1 MERVQIVF
9 KRKVRYRKMELK
21 GSKTEKNLQTAFAG
35 ESQARNK
42 YTYFANVARKE
53 GMNQIAEI
61 FEETARNEQEHA
73 RLWFEALGGIGS
85 TDDNLKAAAAGEN
98 YEWTTMYKEFADT
111 AREEGF
117 TKIAFQMD
125 KVAEIEKQ
133 HEERYLKLLSNVEE
147 GKVFSGEESDTW
159 ICGICGFQYTGA
171 NAPKACPVCG
181 YPQSV
186 FRRIA
191 KNY

>member
-1 MERVQIVF
+1 
-9 KRKVRYRKMELK
+9 MELK

-73 RLWFEALGGIGS
+73 RLWFEALGGIGN
-85 TDDNLKAAAAGEN
+85 TDANLKAAAEGEN
-98 YEWTTMYKEFADT
+98 YEWTTMYKEFAEI

-133 HEERYLKLLSNVEE
+133 HEERYLKLLSNVEN
-147 GKVFSGEESDTW
+147 GKVFAGEESDTW

-186 FRRIA
+186 FRKIA

>member
-1 MERVQIVF
+1 
-9 KRKVRYRKMELK
+9 
-21 GSKTEKNLQTAFAG
+21 
-35 ESQARNK
+35 
-42 YTYFANVARKE
+42 
-53 GMNQIAEI
+53 MNQIAEI

>member
-1 MERVQIVF
+1 
-9 KRKVRYRKMELK
+9 MELK
-21 GSKTEKNLQTAFAG
+21 GSKTEKNMQTAFAG

>member
-1 MERVQIVF
+1 
-9 KRKVRYRKMELK
+9 MELK
-21 GSKTEKNLQTAFAG
+21 GSRTEQNLQTAFAG

-42 YTYFANVARKE
+42 YTYFANKARQE

-73 RLWFEALGGIGS
+73 RLWFQHLNGGKIG
-85 TDDNLKAAAAGEN
+85 TTAENLKAAAEGEN
-98 YEWTTMYKEFADT
+98 YEWTSMYKEFAEV

-117 TKIAFQMD
+117 TAIAFQME
-125 KVAEIEKQ
+125 KVAQIEKE
-133 HEERYLKLLSNVEE
+133 HEERYLKLLSDVENE
-147 GKVFSGEESDTW
+147 KVFSGEESDTW
-159 ICGICGFQYTGA
+159 ICGICGFKYTGV

-181 YPQSV
+181 YPQAV
-186 FRRIA
+186 FRKEA

>member
-1 MERVQIVF
+1 
-9 KRKVRYRKMELK
+9 MELK

-42 YTYFANVARKE
+42 YTYFANVARKD